1 MTNEE
6 KKTYREIVKFYRT
19 HKWVQKE
26 NGRWVL
32 IYFSLTKTERGENE

>member
-6 KKTYREIVKFYRT
+6 KNIYRELVKFYRT

-32 IYFSLTKTERGENE
+32 IYFPLSKTEGRENE